1 MKRISVTV
9 TLNRSTLQFDEAAYA
24 RLEQYLAE
32 SESLLEGDPDPQ
44 EILNDLEQAVA
55 DQCTRRMAAGQTVVT
70 LAQLAPALA
79 EIGAVQVPG
88 GGAAPEP
95 SREAGRDA
103 GRPLRQ
109 VSEGAVVS
117 GVCRGLARYF
127 ALDVTLLRVITVLLL
142 LGTGGGMF
150 FVYLALMLLMPYAP
164 LEPGAAPL
172 RWLPAKCRKFVE
184 FVRAKLGVERTG
196 DMPA

>member
-9 TLNRSTLQFDEAAYA
+9 SLNSSTLQFDEAAYA

-32 SESLLEGDPDPQ
+32 SASLLEGDPDPQ

-55 DQCTRRMAAGQTVVT
+55 DQCTRRMAADQTVVT
-70 LAQLAPALA
+70 LAQLAPALE
-79 EIGAVQVPG
+79 EIGTVQVPG
-88 GGAAPEP
+88 DGTAPEP
-95 SREAGRDA
+95 LRDA
-103 GRPLRQ
+103 ARDAARPLRQ

-117 GVCRGLARYF
+117 GVCQGLARYF
-127 ALDVTLLRVITVLLL
+127 ALDVTLLRVIAVLLL

-172 RWLPAKCRKFVE
+172 RWLPAKCRRFVE
-184 FVRAKLGVERTG
+184 FLRAKLGVERTG
-196 DMPA
+196 NIPA